1 MIPPMGTPQAQ
12 EPHDP
17 RVWRLKAALLAV
29 WAAVAFVFFFFA
41 RDLQFVV
48 AGWPLGYWMGAQG
61 AVLVFI
67 GIVAVDAA
75 VMKRL
80 VPEDSQP
87 AEEGSQHA

>member
-1 MIPPMGTPQAQ
+1 MGIPQAQ

-17 RVWRLKAALLAV
+17 RVLRLKAVLLAV

-61 AVLVFI
+61 AVVVFI
-67 GIVAVDAA
+67 AIVVVYAA
-75 VMKRL
+75 AMNRL
-80 VPEDSQP
+80 VPEDSLP
-87 AEEGSQHA
+87 TEDDSPHV